1 MAKSFYR
8 ERDYA
13 FGQMMLTLR
22 TTIGFT
28 QAGLAEVLGVSRRAV
43 AEWEAGSSY
52 PKAEHLKHFIELGV
66 QQQAFP
72 ADQEAEVIRAF
83 WKAAHQKVLLDEQWL
98 SLLLTK
104 QHLSYHHKI
113 PAPITPI
120 NADEESI
127 PQYVAGPRV
136 DWGEA
141 FAIPAFYGREQE
153 LALLTQWIVQER
165 CRVVSLLGMG
175 GIGKSALAVNFM
187 RQVAEHFEVALFR
200 SLRDAPSCEALLDDC
215 LQVLSSQRL
224 RTVPDSLEQRIT
236 LLIEHLRKG
245 RVLMI
250 LDNLETIL
258 QERETKGHFR
268 SNFED
273 YGRLLRRVAETEHQG
288 CLLLTSREK
297 PAELR
302 PLEGKHAPVRSLR
315 LSGLDLTACEQVLT
329 EKGIEG
335 TSQEQ
340 THLIEVYGG
349 NPLALK
355 IVSETITDL
364 FGGEIGPFLA
374 EGTIIFGTIANLL
387 DEQFARLS
395 VLEQTLL
402 RWLAIAREPVTI
414 EEVLTMLAVPL
425 PRVQLLEAADGL
437 RRRSLIEPGQRRG
450 SFTLQSVVLEYMTS
464 ELIMEATNEIQQG
477 KHDCLIRHG
486 FEQAHAKEY
495 VRQTQK
501 QLLVAPLLERLQ
513 SVYHGQAEVEERL
526 LLLLNQFRACD
537 YATQGYGPTNVIALL
552 RLQRGHLRGLDLS
565 HLSLRGAYLQD
576 CEMQDTSLAESV
588 ICDAVFTEALDAIW
602 AVAISSKGTFWAAGS
617 RGGEVRVWKE
627 EGRALHLIW
636 RAHTDTIYTLA
647 FSPDERILATGSW
660 DGTVKLWDLEQ
671 GALLWMGWHTNSV
684 NCVAFA
690 ADGSLL
696 ASGGDDGTIQLWDV
710 SSGRRVQTLAGQDKA
725 VHAVSW
731 SPTSRLLG
739 SGSVDGN
746 ISLWQ
751 VQGGQGAQ
759 PATCI
764 EILTGHTNWVM
775 GLAFAPDGRYLASA
789 SWDHTVKL
797 WDVASGRMLQTLT
810 GQTHRIHCM
819 AWSPDGRLLASAG
832 LETTI
837 WLWDVEQ
844 GRYRAVL
851 HGHSAGVLALA
862 FTPDSSSLLSSSE
875 DGTLRVWDVT
885 DGRCIRLMGGYAGSL
900 FDVAWNPAG
909 TQLASASTN
918 TCVTIWEVGG
928 RTVPRVLRGH
938 HWIVHGVTWSPDGRC
953 LASSGWDNA
962 IRLWNPATGTCL
974 HVFQD
979 PDSVDTIFQGIAWE
993 PDGQLLAIGSY
1004 MRGVQVWDMQMY
1016 ECRWIGFPS
1025 PTKLRGVAWS
1035 PDGSQLASC
1044 GDDGSI
1050 YLWKSSNGSL
1060 LKKLQR
1066 HHGRAASVA
1075 WNPDGSQLASGGGSE
1090 DGEVLVWEVASGK
1103 VVHALG
1109 PSSGG
1114 VSAVTWSP
1122 SGEAVISGDCYG
1134 KLRWWEVASG
1144 KCLATWE
1151 GHEGTVQAL
1160 RVSPDRRLL
1169 ASCGDDSAIR
1179 LWNLETGEVVR
1190 TLRQD
1195 RPYERLNITGIRGMT
1210 VAQKSALRALGAI
1223 DNLS

>member
-1 MAKSFYR
+1 MAKTFYR

-22 TTIGFT
+22 TTTGFT

-52 PKAEHLKHFIELGV
+52 PKAEHLKRFIELGV
-66 QQQAFP
+66 QQRAFP
-72 ADQEAEVIRAF
+72 ADQEAEEIRTF

-98 SLLLTK
+98 SLLLGP
-104 QHLSYHHKI
+104 QHLSHHHKI
-113 PAPITPI
+113 PTPITPI
-120 NADEESI
+120 SADEEST
-127 PQYVAGPRV
+127 PAGPRV

-153 LALLTQWIVQER
+153 LAFLTQWIVQER

-175 GIGKSALAVNFM
+175 GIGKSALAINFT
-187 RQVAEHFEVALFR
+187 QHTAEHFDVALFR

-224 RTVPDSLEQRIT
+224 RTVPDSLEQRIA

-250 LDNLETIL
+250 LDNLEAIL
-258 QERETKGHFR
+258 QERETKGLFR
-268 SNFED
+268 SGFED

-315 LSGLDLTACEQVLT
+315 LSGLDLAACERVLT
-329 EKGIEG
+329 EKGVEG
-335 TSQEQ
+335 TPQEQ

-355 IVSETITDL
+355 IVAEIVTDL
-364 FGGEIGPFLA
+364 FGGAIGPFLA
-374 EGTIIFGTIANLL
+374 GGTIIFGTIANLL

-414 EEVLTMLAVPL
+414 EEALAMLTVPL
-425 PRVQLLEAADGL
+425 PRVQVLEAADGL

-450 SFTLQSVVLEYMTS
+450 SFTLQSVVLEYITS
-464 ELIMEATNEIQQG
+464 VLIMEVINEIQQG
-477 KHDCLIRHG
+477 KHDCLIHYG

-495 VRQTQK
+495 VRHTQER
-501 QLLVAPLLERLQ
+501 LLVAPLLERLQ
-513 SVYHGQAEVEERL
+513 SVYRGQAEVEERL

-537 YATQGYGPTNVIALL
+537 YAAQGYGPTNVIALL

-576 CEMQDTSLAESV
+576 CEMQDASLAESV
-588 ICDAVFTEALDAIW
+588 VRDVVFTEALDAMW
-602 AVAISSKGTFWAAGS
+602 AVAVSSKGTFWAAGS
-617 RGGEVRVWKE
+617 RSGEVHVWKE
-627 EGRALHLIW
+627 EGRILHLIW

-647 FSPDERILATGSW
+647 FSPDEQILATGSW
-660 DGTVKLWDLEQ
+660 DGTIKLWDLEQ

-684 NCVAFA
+684 NCVAFD
-690 ADGSLL
+690 ADGCLL

-710 SSGRRVQTLAGQDKA
+710 SSGRHMQTLSGQGKA

-739 SGSVDGN
+739 SSCVNGN

-759 PATCI
+759 PVTRA

-775 GLAFAPDGRYLASA
+775 GLAFAPDGRHLASA
-789 SWDHTVKL
+789 SWDRTVKL
-797 WDVASGRMLQTLT
+797 WDVASGCVLQTLT
-810 GQTHRIHCM
+810 GSTRRLHCVV
-819 AWSPDGRLLASAG
+819 WSPDGRLVASAG
-832 LETTI
+832 LDTAI

-844 GRYRAVL
+844 GRYRVVL

-875 DGTLRVWDVT
+875 DGTLRVWNVV
-885 DGRCIRLMGGYAGSL
+885 DGRCMRLMSGYVGSL
-900 FDVAWNPAG
+900 FDVAWNPTG
-909 TQLASASTN
+909 TQLAGASTN
-918 TCVTIWEVGG
+918 TSVTIWDVGG
-928 RTVPRVLRGH
+928 GTVPRVLRGH
-938 HWIVHGVTWSPDGRC
+938 HWIVHGVAWSPDGRL
-953 LASSGWDNA
+953 LASSGWDNS
-962 IRLWNPATGTCL
+962 IRLWNPETGSCL
-974 HVFQD
+974 HLLRD

-993 PDGQLLAIGSY
+993 PDGQLLASGSY
-1004 MRGVQVWDMQMY
+1004 MRGVQVWDMQMHKR
-1016 ECRWIGFPS
+1016 RWIGFPS

-1044 GDDGSI
+1044 GDDGGI
-1050 YLWKSSNGSL
+1050 CLWKPSNGSL
-1060 LKKLQR
+1060 LKKLQG

-1090 DGEVLVWEVASGK
+1090 DGEVVVWEVASGK
-1103 VVHALG
+1103 VVRVLG
-1109 PSSGG
+1109 TSSGG
-1114 VSAVTWSP
+1114 ISAVTWSP

-1144 KCLATWE
+1144 KCLAIWE

-1160 RVSPDRRLL
+1160 RVSPDGHLL

-1210 VAQKSALRALGAI
+1210 EAQKTAIRVLGGA
-1223 DNLS
+1223 DDYSS